1 MVAAVPFLQIFCVSY
16 ALMPIQ
22 TANLQATN
30 TLGRSDIFL
39 RLEIIKKIIGLIIL
53 VISLHF
59 GVYAIALGQVI
70 SGIISTFINA
80 YPNKELL
87 FYSYKEQWIDIMP
100 SLLLSIVM
108 GSIVYLFNFLY
119 LQAWKILFLQ
129 VALGAIFYIGLSK
142 ILRVEN
148 FNYLINTIKEFVN
161 LRKN

>member
-1 MVAAVPFLQIFCVSY
+1 M
-16 ALMPIQ
+16 
-22 TANLQATN
+22 
-30 TLGRSDIFL
+30 
-39 RLEIIKKIIGLIIL
+39 
-53 VISLHF
+53 
-59 GVYAIALGQVI
+59 YAIALGQVI
-70 SGIISTFINA
+70 SGIISTFINT

-142 ILRVEN
+142 VLKVEN
-148 FNYLINTIKEFVN
+148 LNYLIATIKEFAN